1 MSYVLVEVKIEQ
13 VDISGT
19 SVTHLPKEFVF
30 SSKLMTLSV
39 NGCPLVFPP
48 IEVCKQGIRVI
59 REYFRELDKVGGVRR
74 GRIKILVMGT
84 TMAGKT
90 SFVEALGEW

>member
-30 SSKLMTLSV
+30 SSKLKELSV
-39 NGCPLVFPP
+39 DGCPLVFPP

-74 GRIKILVMGT
+74 GRIKILVM
-84 TMAGKT
+84 
-90 SFVEALGEW
+90 V